1 MQLNADLSNVE
12 IQEGFD
18 LLAPGWY
25 VGEVFDSE
33 IINSK
38 TSGKPYIKWTWQI
51 VGKPNRVWNNM
62 SIDHKISKE
71 MLKTMAHCCGH
82 RNPNYIADT
91 EELHGKRCQIRIK
104 ITKSEGYDDKNE
116 ISNYKPLETSSV
128 SSLPKETPPAFVVA
142 AATESK
148 PTTPTMPWQK

>member
-12 IQEGFD
+12 IQEGFE
-18 LLAPGWY
+18 LLPPGWY

-51 VGKPNRVWNNM
+51 VGRPNRVWNNM
-62 SIDHKISKE
+62 SVNNDISMKL
-71 MLKTMAHCCGH
+71 LKTMASCCGH

-116 ISNYKPLETSSV
+116 ISGYKPLETSAA
-128 SSLPKETPPAFVVA
+128 SSLSKDIPPAFVVA
-142 AATESK
+142 AESK
-148 PTTPTMPWQK
+148 PTTTTMPWQK